1 MKSLK
6 TRSDFDAQLKWAIF
20 RAATMLEFHNRV
32 GDSLGTREL
41 RCKYANGASNLL
53 DSIFGMAH
61 AQKTRSLSYGWMAGG
76 HKK

>member
-1 MKSLK
+1 
-6 TRSDFDAQLKWAIF
+6 
-20 RAATMLEFHNRV
+20 MLEFHNRV